1 MSGVV
6 NNKKL
11 ISEEGNRYG
20 KLVVIKR
27 IGSKVYPSGQ
37 SKPIWLCQ
45 CDCGNTTETNAQS
58 LRAGQVKSCGC
69 ARYDLDKDWV
79 GTIQG
84 KLTVVSRADDKIT
97 KKGYKAI
104 RWNCECECGNVKVLR
119 SSALKNGS
127 TSCGCDYKREKH
139 GHTTHDDHSPTFTS
153 WHSMMQRCLNQN
165 HHAYQLYGAIG
176 ITVCDE
182 WKDFTNFLKDM
193 GVRPEGTS
201 INRINGAMIYSSD
214 TCEWATY
221 SVQAYDQKI
230 RATNKSG
237 VTGVCWDKRLDKWEA
252 YISVDK
258 KKISLGFYEEV
269 SEAASARKSAEIKYY
284 GFTKQ

>member
-1 MSGVV
+1 MSSDVSCLPRLYLLLHLMPGCTCRAT
-6 NNKKL
+6 NSLQLLPNK
-11 ISEEGNRYG
+11 
-20 KLVVIKR
+20 
-27 IGSKVYPSGQ
+27 
-37 SKPIWLCQ
+37 
-45 CDCGNTTETNAQS
+45 
-58 LRAGQVKSCGC
+58 
-69 ARYDLDKDWV
+69 
-79 GTIQG
+79 
-84 KLTVVSRADDKIT
+84 
-97 KKGYKAI
+97 
-104 RWNCECECGNVKVLR
+104 
-119 SSALKNGS
+119 
-127 TSCGCDYKREKH
+127 
-139 GHTTHDDHSPTFTS
+139 
-153 WHSMMQRCLNQN
+153 QRCLNQN

-201 INRINGAMIYSSD
+201 INRINGAMVYSSD